1 MKSLFRN
8 PIWLVVLFSI
18 IGLIA
23 LLFIKDAE
31 NGMGFFLSCVGI
43 GLSAAVVECSIRQN
57 KIEKD
62 NIRIQMFDKRYNVYT
77 KLLDTITIIQRDNWD
92 RYILLNE
99 NENDINKQMIFIEE
113 ELYKSVYLSECL
125 FDKAVYKKLIEIN
138 HAFCGVAR
146 AYKNMVVSNVS
157 NLKSPEEVN
166 DFFSLLGTCVLSDS
180 LTAVEEYNEALK
192 KNFPKTYISMMEFS
206 KEANAYVNFVLEC
219 GVLDD
224 IKKYILVNR
233 LDS

>member
-92 RYILLNE
+92 RYRRSANR
-99 NENDINKQMIFIEE
+99 
-113 ELYKSVYLSECL
+113 
-125 FDKAVYKKLIEIN
+125 
-138 HAFCGVAR
+138 H
-146 AYKNMVVSNVS
+146 
-157 NLKSPEEVN
+157 P
-166 DFFSLLGTCVLSDS
+166 FF
-180 LTAVEEYNEALK
+180 
-192 KNFPKTYISMMEFS
+192 
-206 KEANAYVNFVLEC
+206 
-219 GVLDD
+219 
-224 IKKYILVNR
+224 
-233 LDS
+233 

>member
-1 MKSLFRN
+1 MKSFFRN

-23 LLFIKDAE
+23 LFFIKDAE

-99 NENDINKQMIFIEE
+99 NDINKQMIFIEE

-125 FDKAVYKKLIEIN
+125 FDKAVNEKLIEVN

-146 AYKNMVVSNVS
+146 AYKNMVVSNIS
-157 NLKSPEEVN
+157 NLRSPDEVN
-166 DFFSLLGTCVLSDS
+166 NFFSLLGTCVLSDS
-180 LTAVEEYNEALK
+180 STAVEEYNEALK
-192 KNFPKTYISMMEFS
+192 KNFPKTYISLMEFS

-219 GVLDD
+219 GVLED
-224 IKKYILVNR
+224 IKKYILVDR